1 MGDSELAEELSFQVM
16 FCKGKE
22 TGKKV
27 PGTSERTGAVPA
39 PHSWTRPLPTLL
51 FTF

>member
-1 MGDSELAEELSFQVM
+1 MGDAELSEELLFQVV
-16 FCKGKE
+16 FCKGNE

-27 PGTSERTGAVPA
+27 PGTSDRTGAVPA
-39 PHSWTRPLPTLL
+39 PHSWTRPLATLL

>member
-1 MGDSELAEELSFQVM
+1 MGGAELAEELSFQVV

-27 PGTSERTGAVPA
+27 PGTSDRTGAVPA
-39 PHSWTRPLPTLL
+39 PHSWTRPLATLL
-51 FTF
+51 VTF